1 MPLRQSRS
9 CQGFR
14 GDNTSADSSLWFASS
29 SSSSMFIDDQSSD
42 WRASIWS
49 HCSASCCIGGHPSL
63 CTVRPVDDLL
73 TERLAELAVGFGANV
88 QADQIVMVNAELGRE
103 PLARAVAAAA
113 YRAGARYVD
122 VTYTDAF
129 VRRAKIENAGD
140 EAIGYAPPWHVVRM
154 KQMGEQRVA
163 VISLEAALDPSA
175 TDGLDP
181 VRLGADQSPVRQAYL
196 RLVMER
202 LINWCIIACPTPE
215 WAARVHPDLPVDQ
228 ALELL
233 SQEIARV
240 CRLDEDDPVAAWQ
253 TRFDRLTEISERLGE
268 HRFEA
273 IPF

>member
-1 MPLRQSRS
+1 
-9 CQGFR
+9 
-14 GDNTSADSSLWFASS
+14 
-29 SSSSMFIDDQSSD
+29 
-42 WRASIWS
+42 
-49 HCSASCCIGGHPSL
+49 
-63 CTVRPVDDLL
+63 VDDLL

-88 QADQIVMVNAELGRE
+88 QADQIVMVTAELGRE
-103 PLARAVAAAA
+103 SLARAVAAAA

-122 VTYTDAF
+122 VTYSDAF

-140 EAIGYAPPWHVVRM
+140 DAIGYAPPWHVERM

-163 VISLEAALDPSA
+163 VISLEAAIDPAA

-181 VRLGADQSPVRQAYL
+181 IRLGADQSPVRQAYL

-228 ALELL
+228 AFELL

-240 CRLDEDDPVAAWQ
+240 CRT
-253 TRFDRLTEISERLGE
+253 TRWPPGRPASTG
-268 HRFEA
+268 
-273 IPF
+273 